1 MLLIFISSKPVSLQ
15 FATCRH
21 SGAFNGQDVGKR
33 SDSRLTVGWES
44 FQGKAASK
52 ACARKVGQCDHN
64 GDVLGCLH
72 DIVMVVIVFVWFQ
85 GQSLSLLSICRHF
98 KYTFTRTGD
107 TKASKGG
114 IFTTLTIVSLA
125 DNHKYYSQHFFMQ
138 SIDPKCCRKVVVS
151 KTIGRLRSAVESC
164 FIGAYLQVISLFLL
178 CWVHQTKLHVIDEI
192 RFRQFG
198 WSFMGRWTD
207 NIFIIASGTLMSTSF
222 QNNQ

>member
-72 DIVMVVIVFVWFQ
+72 DIVMVVIVFDSKVRVCHYWAFA
-85 GQSLSLLSICRHF
+85 GILNTLSLEQETPRLLKVGF
-98 KYTFTRTGD
+98 
-107 TKASKGG
+107 
-114 IFTTLTIVSLA
+114 FTTLTIVSLA
-125 DNHKYYSQHFFMQ
+125 DNHKYYSQYFLCKVLILNAAGKWWSRKLLGDYVPPLNLASLEPIYRWFLCF
-138 SIDPKCCRKVVVS
+138 CC
-151 KTIGRLRSAVESC
+151 VE
-164 FIGAYLQVISLFLL
+164 F
-178 CWVHQTKLHVIDEI
+178 TKPNY
-192 RFRQFG
+192 
-198 WSFMGRWTD
+198 M
-207 NIFIIASGTLMSTSF
+207 
-222 QNNQ
+222 

>member
-125 DNHKYYSQHFFMQ
+125 DNHKYYSQHFLCKVLILNAAGKWWSRKLLGDYVPPLNLASLEPIYRWFLCF
-138 SIDPKCCRKVVVS
+138 CC
-151 KTIGRLRSAVESC
+151 VE
-164 FIGAYLQVISLFLL
+164 F
-178 CWVHQTKLHVIDEI
+178 TKPNY
-192 RFRQFG
+192 
-198 WSFMGRWTD
+198 M
-207 NIFIIASGTLMSTSF
+207 
-222 QNNQ
+222 